1 MTVQEAIERVRALRP
16 SAYED
21 ELMCAWL
28 SELDGRVKT
37 EIFDQHA
44 GFEETEIPAYTLG
57 TRTRELFVPAPYSD
71 IYVYWLFMKIDF
83 MNGEFDRF
91 NNDALLYNT
100 SWLNFSSHIN
110 RTHEIKKRTRFEN
123 V

>member
-1 MTVQEAIERVRALRP
+1 MTVQEAIERVRELKP
-16 SAYED
+16 NAYTD
-21 ELMCAWL
+21 EMMCAWL

-44 GFEETEIPAYTLG
+44 GFEEKEIPAYTIG

-71 IYVYWLFMKIDF
+71 IYVYWLSMKIDF
-83 MNGEFDRF
+83 SNGEFDRF
-91 NNDALLYNT
+91 NNDAVLYNT
-100 SWLNFSSHIN
+100 SWLTFSNHIR
-110 RTHEIKKRTRFEN
+110 RTHESQKQTRIEH